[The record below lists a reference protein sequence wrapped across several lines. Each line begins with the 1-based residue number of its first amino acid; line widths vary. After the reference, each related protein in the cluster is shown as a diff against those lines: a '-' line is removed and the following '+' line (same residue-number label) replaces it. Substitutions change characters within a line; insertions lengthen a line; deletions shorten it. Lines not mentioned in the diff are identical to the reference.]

1 MQTLKIGTAYYLAPE
16 VIESDGF
23 SNGYDHT
30 IDIWALGLILDEMIF
45 GSPFY
50 NGETE

>member
-1 MQTLKIGTAYYLAPE
+1 MKIGTAYYVAPE
-16 VIESDGF
+16 VINPDID
-23 SNGYDHT
+23 GYDHT

-50 NGETE
+50 NGESE